1 MAREF
6 SPEELG
12 ITPTRREFTPQE
24 LGVSPFDK
32 PKERTWGEAA
42 TDTGASLVSGL
53 GSLVQVPSQIYGLAT
68 GDFSDTGLMALG
80 KGIQKTGN
88 EWKSEALRQKELERA
103 AKTAEAEK
111 KA

>member
-12 ITPTRREFTPQE
+12 ITPARREFSPQE
-24 LGVSPFDK
+24 LGVSPLDS
-32 PKERTWGEAA
+32 PKERTWGEAVS
-42 TDTGASLVSGL
+42 DTGAGLVSGL

-88 EWKSEALRQKELERA
+88 EWKS
-103 AKTAEAEK
+103 
-111 KA
+111 